1 MADNVDR
8 ATRSRMMSRIGSSDT
23 APEIIVRSYL
33 HRAGLRFRLH
43 ERALPGTPDVV
54 LPKWRVALFVHGCF
68 WHRHRNC
75 RFAYTPKS
83 NRRFWKTKFAANV
96 SRDAEK
102 ATQLRR
108 AGWRVLTIWECQ
120 LSPARLHRLAASI
133 ARQPST
139 SAR

>member
-1 MADNVDR
+1 MADIVDR
-8 ATRSRMMSRIGSSDT
+8 VTRSRMMSRIGTSDT
-23 APEIIVRSYL
+23 EPEIIVRSQL

-43 ERALPGTPDVV
+43 VRALPGTPDIV
-54 LPKWRVALFVHGCF
+54 LPKWRVVLFVHGCF

-83 NRRFWKTKFAANV
+83 NRRFWKAKFLANV

-102 ATQLRR
+102 TTQLRR

-120 LSPARLHRLAASI
+120 LSPARLQRLAGSI
-133 ARQPST
+133 AHQPST
-139 SAR
+139 PTR